1 MRRPPTH
8 PGLMLL
14 EEFLNEYGMTQVELS
29 QAIYVPIQRV
39 NEIINQKRGVTPE
52 TALKLG
58 KYFGVSA
65 SFWLGLQKDYDLW
78 NAYQKEKTDLD
89 SIIPRNAIQ
98 TGLNRLL
105 DWLDGLADSVWQPLG
120 TFSEEALVPVR
131 SLREGSLREKTIVEE
146 VAQLY
151 ARDNRNEGSES
162 PLLPSEDVS
171 DALAYLIRSTND
183 ESVRKDA
190 VDLLQA
196 IDPNHSLFS
205 AVREKDLSLS
215 MKGEMIILR
224 IMVIP
229 RVDDRYSVLVQIY
242 SLDKNKS
249 LPEGLKFSILDESGD
264 EKFIYPVRPQD
275 TLINRPLILDKGDRF
290 SIRVTLG
297 ESTVTEA
304 FLI

>member
-1 MRRPPTH
+1 
-8 PGLMLL
+8 MLL

-29 QAIYVPIQRV
+29 QAIHVPIQRV

-58 KYFGVSA
+58 RYFGVSA

-78 NAYQKEKTDLD
+78 NAYQKEKTDFD
-89 SIIPRNAIQ
+89 IFMPRNEIY

-105 DWLDGLADSVWQPLG
+105 DWLDGLADSIWQPLG

-131 SLREGSLREKTIVEE
+131 SLHKRSLREKTIVEE

-151 ARDNRNEGSES
+151 ARDNRNEGADS
-162 PLLPSEDVS
+162 PFLPSEDVGA
-171 DALAYLIRSTND
+171 ALVYLIRSTND
-183 ESVRKDA
+183 ESIRKDA
-190 VDLLQA
+190 NDLLQA

-224 IMVIP
+224 VMVIP
-229 RVDDRYSVLVQIY
+229 RVDDRYSVLVQIH
-242 SLDKNKS
+242 SLDKNKH
-249 LPEGLKFSILDESGD
+249 LPEGLKFSILDERGD
-264 EKFIYPVRPQD
+264 EKFVYPVRPQD
-275 TLINRPLILDKGDRF
+275 ALINRPLILDKGDRF
-290 SIRVTLG
+290 SIKVTLG
-297 ESTVTEA
+297 NSNVTES